1 MLAPLVA
8 VGPPLTPDD
17 VERFSRHLLLAGF
30 GEEAQRRVRNA
41 RVCVLGAGGLGSP
54 AISYLV
60 AAGVGTLGVVDDDV
74 VALSNLQRQVLHRTE
89 DVGTPKTRSAARAA
103 RALDPSVDVV
113 LHEVRLTEAN
123 ADEILRDYDVV
134 LDGTDSFDTRYLV
147 SDACARLG
155 LPVVWASVLQMDA
168 QVSVFWADA
177 PDDRGLT
184 LRDLFPEPPAPGTV
198 PSCSQAGVLGA
209 MCGQVGSLMATEA
222 IKLVAGIGD
231 VLLGRVLVI
240 DALRSRWT
248 EVPLLPAAPRL
259 PAAPPLP
266 AARPMPDG
274 VGSEP
279 GVGAGSRHTVG
290 ASAGRAANAAPRRAE
305 VVAPGQSTA
314 ASGRDGAASGRDGA
328 ASGREGAA
336 CAASYPGAGPLSAG
350 SAPAATPP
358 VAAGPG
364 GPHPSTAPT
373 SGTTPDAAAPL
384 PDEVTVAE
392 LRRRLDALAAGDDDL
407 VVVDVRT
414 AEERAVRTIPGSVH
428 VPLDRLMTV
437 EGRAAV
443 PQDRDVVLFCAVG
456 GRSAHALT
464 ILRAAGHTRVA
475 HLPGGMSVWPE
486 A

>member
-89 DVGTPKTRSAARAA
+89 DVGTLKTLSAARAA
-103 RALDPSVDVV
+103 RALDPGVDVV
-113 LHEVRLTEAN
+113 LHDVRLTDAN
-123 ADEILRDYDVV
+123 ADELLRGYDLV
-134 LDGTDSFDTRYLV
+134 LDGTDNFDTRYLV

-177 PDDRGLT
+177 PDGRGVT
-184 LRDLFPEPPAPGTV
+184 LRDLFPEPPAPGSV

-248 EVPLLPAAPRL
+248 EVPLVAAHGHRPDSPGSRGAVAAP
-259 PAAPPLP
+259 
-266 AARPMPDG
+266 
-274 VGSEP
+274 
-279 GVGAGSRHTVG
+279 
-290 ASAGRAANAAPRRAE
+290 AE
-305 VVAPGQSTA
+305 
-314 ASGRDGAASGRDGA
+314 
-328 ASGREGAA
+328 
-336 CAASYPGAGPLSAG
+336 
-350 SAPAATPP
+350 AT
-358 VAAGPG
+358 
-364 GPHPSTAPT
+364 
-373 SGTTPDAAAPL
+373 DL
-384 PDEVTVAE
+384 PDEITARE
-392 LRRRLDALAAGDDDL
+392 LRRRLEAREAGKDDV

-414 AEERAVRTIPGSVH
+414 TQERDIRTIPGSVH
-428 VPLDRLMTV
+428 VPLDALLTAD
-437 EGRAAV
+437 GRALV
-443 PQDRDVVLFCAVG
+443 PRDRDVVLFCAVG
-456 GRSAHALT
+456 GRSAQALT
-464 ILRAAGHTRVA
+464 LLRAAGWTRVA
-475 HLPGGMSVWPE
+475 HLPGGMSAWPE

>member
-89 DVGTPKTRSAARAA
+89 DVGTLKTRSAARAA
-103 RALDPSVDVV
+103 RALDPGVDVV
-113 LHEVRLTEAN
+113 LHDVRLTEAN
-123 ADEILRDYDVV
+123 ADEILRGYDLV
-134 LDGTDSFDTRYLV
+134 LDGTDNFDTRYLV

-177 PDDRGLT
+177 PDGRGVT
-184 LRDLFPEPPAPGTV
+184 LRDLFPEPPAPGNV

-231 VLLGRVLVI
+231 ILLGRVLVI

-248 EVPLLPAAPRL
+248 EVPLV
-259 PAAPPLP
+259 
-266 AARPMPDG
+266 AARGPRADSP
-274 VGSEP
+274 GS
-279 GVGAGSRHTVG
+279 GGA
-290 ASAGRAANAAPRRAE
+290 
-305 VVAPGQSTA
+305 A
-314 ASGRDGAASGRDGA
+314 ASGAGTPAEAAD
-328 ASGREGAA
+328 
-336 CAASYPGAGPLSAG
+336 LS
-350 SAPAATPP
+350 
-358 VAAGPG
+358 
-364 GPHPSTAPT
+364 
-373 SGTTPDAAAPL
+373 
-384 PDEVTVAE
+384 DEITVRE
-392 LRRRLDALAAGDDDL
+392 LRRRLDARAAGKDDV

-414 AEERAVRTIPGSVH
+414 TEERDIRTIPGSVH
-428 VPLDRLMTV
+428 VPLDTLVTAD
-437 EGRAAV
+437 GRALV
-443 PQDRDVVLFCAVG
+443 PRDRDVVLFCAVG
-456 GRSAHALT
+456 GRSAQALT
-464 ILRAAGHTRVA
+464 LLRAAGWTRVA
-475 HLPGGMSVWPE
+475 HLPGGMSAWPE

>member
-89 DVGTPKTRSAARAA
+89 DVGTLKTRSAARAA
-103 RALDPSVDVV
+103 RALDPGVDVV
-113 LHEVRLTEAN
+113 LHDVRLTEAN
-123 ADEILRDYDVV
+123 ADEILRGYDLV
-134 LDGTDSFDTRYLV
+134 LDGTDNFDTRYLV

-177 PDDRGLT
+177 PDGRGVT
-184 LRDLFPEPPAPGTV
+184 LRDLFPEPPAPGSV

-222 IKLVAGIGD
+222 IKLVAGVGD

-248 EVPLLPAAPRL
+248 EVPLVAAHGPRTDSHGSHGAVTSGATSGAGSGNPGSGQSVTSATDLPAA
-259 PAAPPLP
+259 A
-266 AARPMPDG
+266 
-274 VGSEP
+274 
-279 GVGAGSRHTVG
+279 TV
-290 ASAGRAANAAPRRAE
+290 
-305 VVAPGQSTA
+305 
-314 ASGRDGAASGRDGA
+314 
-328 ASGREGAA
+328 
-336 CAASYPGAGPLSAG
+336 
-350 SAPAATPP
+350 
-358 VAAGPG
+358 
-364 GPHPSTAPT
+364 
-373 SGTTPDAAAPL
+373 L
-384 PDEVTVAE
+384 PDEITARE
-392 LRRRLDALAAGDDDL
+392 LRRRLDAREAGEDDV

-414 AEERAVRTIPGSVH
+414 TQERDIRTIPGSVH
-428 VPLDRLMTV
+428 VPLDVLLTAD
-437 EGRAAV
+437 GRALV
-443 PQDRDVVLFCAVG
+443 PRDRDVVLFCAVG
-456 GRSAHALT
+456 GRSAQALT
-464 ILRAAGHTRVA
+464 LLRAAGWTRVA
-475 HLPGGMSVWPE
+475 HLPGGMTVWPE

>member
-89 DVGTPKTRSAARAA
+89 DVGTLKTLSAARAA
-103 RALDPSVDVV
+103 WALDPGVDVV
-113 LHEVRLTEAN
+113 LHDVRLTETN
-123 ADEILRDYDVV
+123 ADEVLGGYDLV
-134 LDGTDSFDTRYLV
+134 LDGTDNFDTRYLV

-177 PDDRGLT
+177 PDGRGVT
-184 LRDLFPEPPAPGTV
+184 LRDLFPEPPAPGSV

-248 EVPLLPAAPRL
+248 EVPLVAAHGH
-259 PAAPPLP
+259 
-266 AARPMPDG
+266 RPDSP
-274 VGSEP
+274 
-279 GVGAGSRHTVG
+279 GSR
-290 ASAGRAANAAPRRAE
+290 
-305 VVAPGQSTA
+305 
-314 ASGRDGAASGRDGA
+314 GAAA
-328 ASGREGAA
+328 A
-336 CAASYPGAGPLSAG
+336 
-350 SAPAATPP
+350 
-358 VAAGPG
+358 
-364 GPHPSTAPT
+364 H
-373 SGTTPDAAAPL
+373 AAAADL
-384 PDEVTVAE
+384 SGEITARE
-392 LRRRLDALAAGDDDL
+392 LRRRLDARAAGKDDV

-414 AEERAVRTIPGSVH
+414 TQERDIRTIPGSVH
-428 VPLDRLMTV
+428 VPLDVLLTAD
-437 EGRAAV
+437 GRALV
-443 PQDRDVVLFCAVG
+443 PRDRDVVLFCAVG
-456 GRSAHALT
+456 GRSAQALT
-464 ILRAAGHTRVA
+464 LLRAAGWTRVA
-475 HLPGGMSVWPE
+475 HLPGGMTVWPE

>member
-89 DVGTPKTRSAARAA
+89 DVGTLKTLSAARAA
-103 RALDPSVDVV
+103 RALDPGVNVV
-113 LHEVRLTEAN
+113 LHDVRLTDAN
-123 ADEILRDYDVV
+123 ADEILRGYDLV
-134 LDGTDSFDTRYLV
+134 LDGTDNFDTRYLV

-177 PDDRGLT
+177 PDGRGVT
-184 LRDLFPEPPAPGTV
+184 LRDLFPEPPAPGSV

-248 EVPLLPAAPRL
+248 EVPLVAAHAPRADSPGSGGAVASGAGTPAAAADLPDVALSGGTGSGSTGSDSTGSGQSVTAAPDLPAA
-259 PAAPPLP
+259 AA
-266 AARPMPDG
+266 
-274 VGSEP
+274 
-279 GVGAGSRHTVG
+279 H
-290 ASAGRAANAAPRRAE
+290 
-305 VVAPGQSTA
+305 
-314 ASGRDGAASGRDGA
+314 
-328 ASGREGAA
+328 
-336 CAASYPGAGPLSAG
+336 
-350 SAPAATPP
+350 
-358 VAAGPG
+358 
-364 GPHPSTAPT
+364 
-373 SGTTPDAAAPL
+373 AAAADL
-384 PDEVTVAE
+384 SGEITARE
-392 LRRRLDALAAGDDDL
+392 LRRRLEAREAGKDDV

-414 AEERAVRTIPGSVH
+414 AEEREIRTIPGSVH
-428 VPLDRLMTV
+428 VPLDTLLTAD
-437 EGRAAV
+437 GRALV
-443 PQDRDVVLFCAVG
+443 PRDRDVVLFCAVG
-456 GRSAHALT
+456 GRSAQALT
-464 ILRAAGHTRVA
+464 LLRAAGWTRVA
-475 HLPGGMSVWPE
+475 HLPGGMTVWPE

>member
-89 DVGTPKTRSAARAA
+89 DVGTLKTLSAARAA
-103 RALDPSVDVV
+103 RALDPGVNVV
-113 LHEVRLTEAN
+113 LHDVRLTDAN
-123 ADEILRDYDVV
+123 ADEILRGYDLV
-134 LDGTDSFDTRYLV
+134 LDGTDNFDTRYLV

-177 PDDRGLT
+177 PDGRGVT
-184 LRDLFPEPPAPGTV
+184 LRDLFPEPPAPGSV

-248 EVPLLPAAPRL
+248 EVPLVAAHAPRADS
-259 PAAPPLP
+259 P
-266 AARPMPDG
+266 
-274 VGSEP
+274 GS
-279 GVGAGSRHTVG
+279 GGA
-290 ASAGRAANAAPRRAE
+290 
-305 VVAPGQSTA
+305 VA
-314 ASGRDGAASGRDGA
+314 
-328 ASGREGAA
+328 
-336 CAASYPGAGPLSAG
+336 
-350 SAPAATPP
+350 APAASIDL
-358 VAAGPG
+358 PG
-364 GPHPSTAPT
+364 
-373 SGTTPDAAAPL
+373 
-384 PDEVTVAE
+384 EITVCE
-392 LRRRLDALAAGDDDL
+392 LRRRLEAREAGKDDV

-414 AEERAVRTIPGSVH
+414 AEEREIRTIPGSVH
-428 VPLDRLMTV
+428 VPLDTLLTAD
-437 EGRAAV
+437 GRALV
-443 PQDRDVVLFCAVG
+443 PRDRDVVLFCAVG
-456 GRSAHALT
+456 GRSAQALT
-464 ILRAAGHTRVA
+464 LLRAAGWTRVA
-475 HLPGGMSVWPE
+475 HLPGGMTVWPE